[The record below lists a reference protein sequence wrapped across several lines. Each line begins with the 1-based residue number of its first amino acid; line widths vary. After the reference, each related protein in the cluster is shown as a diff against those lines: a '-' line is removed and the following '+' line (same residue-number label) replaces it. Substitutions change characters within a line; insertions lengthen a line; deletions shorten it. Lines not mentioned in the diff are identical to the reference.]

1 MPPPLYAR
9 TQDTRR
15 IEIYTGRPLRVIK
28 NKSNDD
34 WANRESEMREL
45 LGKGIVPIGEMMK
58 TGAEQNKTPS
68 FLRCHLILKKPIV
81 AKTGSG
87 RT

>member
-1 MPPPLYAR
+1 MGGPLVGWEWVPASSV
-9 TQDTRR
+9 TIGR

-58 TGAEQNKTPS
+58 TGAELQNPI
-68 FLRCHLILKKPIV
+68 FLFCD
-81 AKTGSG
+81 AM
-87 RT
+87 